1 MTGGIMQKLLH
12 VGHFCM
18 ILWRKHL
25 GVLIIYAYLCLF
37 MQGAAGTSRLCC
49 TLSLTGTMAIAA
61 AAAAAAVMTA
71 GTEIIE
77 HMASCQKQQHQNKQT
92 DYISSHKADLLTIKL
107 RILTNCPPDIP
118 AGTQPTPAQTCT
130 QPQKSSISSCQL
142 PS

>member
-77 HMASCQKQQHQNKQT
+77 HMASCQKRQHQNKQT
-92 DYISSHKADLLTIKL
+92 DYISSHKADLLTIFSEVLVPTWENSTASCK
-107 RILTNCPPDIP
+107 IL
-118 AGTQPTPAQTCT
+118 
-130 QPQKSSISSCQL
+130 SINS
-142 PS
+142 